1 MDGNNTDLSLGSIF
15 YLLNGK
21 RRREKMKTNYEAR
34 RREEARKIIDI
45 IASYADKNAK
55 RTKKKKKV
63 YLNILEACQ
72 RDLKRYGVESD

>member
-1 MDGNNTDLSLGSIF
+1 
-15 YLLNGK
+15 
-21 RRREKMKTNYEAR
+21 MKTNYETR

-72 RDLKRYGVESD
+72 RDLERYGVESD

>member
-1 MDGNNTDLSLGSIF
+1 MDSNNTDLFIGGIF

-72 RDLKRYGVESD
+72 RDLKKYGIERD